1 MQQGHE
7 KCAYG
12 LAKKILDDE
21 DYIKSAL
28 WGATPETLLNM
39 GSTLDDILTEGFTKI
54 IMGEE
59 TVDYFDTIV
68 QNWMAAGGEAAT
80 NEMNEMYGG

>member
-1 MQQGHE
+1 
-7 KCAYG
+7 
-12 LAKKILDDE
+12 
-21 DYIKSAL
+21 
-28 WGATPETLLNM
+28 
-39 GSTLDDILTEGFTKI
+39 
-54 IMGEE
+54 MGEE